1 MYRIAAIGDR
11 DSVYGFGVLGIDVV
25 ATDNRDDAAQKFAQL
40 VSGEYAI
47 IYITESLA
55 AELEAEIDKIA
66 DRQIPAVIPIP
77 GIKNNNGIGIKNLSK
92 AVERAVG
99 SDIIF
104 ND

>member
-25 ATDNRDDAAQKFAQL
+25 AVEYGEYPTEKFRRIAN
-40 VSGEYAI
+40 GEYAV
-47 IYITESLA
+47 IYITVSLA
-55 AELEAEIDKIA
+55 LQLEAEIDRLS
-66 DRQIPAVIPIP
+66 DRQLPAVIPIP
-77 GIKNNNGIGIKNLSK
+77 GVKDNNGIGIANVKKS
-92 AVERAVG
+92 VEKAVG

>member
-25 ATDNRDDAAQKFAQL
+25 SVEYGEDATEKLRKLAG
-40 VSGEYAI
+40 GEYAI
-47 IYITESLA
+47 IYITEALA
-55 AELEAEIDKIA
+55 KELESEIEKLSEK
-66 DRQIPAVIPIP
+66 QIPAVIPIP
-77 GIKNNNGIGIKNLSK
+77 GVKDNNGIGIIGVKK
-92 AVERAVG
+92 AVEKAVG

>member
-25 ATDNRDDAAQKFAQL
+25 AVDYGENADEKFKKLAN
-40 VSGEYAI
+40 GEYAI

-55 AELEAEIDKIA
+55 KELEAEIEKYA
-66 DRQIPAVIPIP
+66 EKPLPAIIPIP
-77 GIKNNNGIGIKNLSK
+77 GVRGNNGVGIANVKK
-92 AVERAVG
+92 YVEKAVG